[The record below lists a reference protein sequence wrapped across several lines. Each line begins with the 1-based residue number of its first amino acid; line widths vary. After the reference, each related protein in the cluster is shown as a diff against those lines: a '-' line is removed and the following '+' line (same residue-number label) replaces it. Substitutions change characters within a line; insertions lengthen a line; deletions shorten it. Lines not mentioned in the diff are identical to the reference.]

1 MNGKDFSDLAQA
13 AKDAALNALSARKKT
28 HLTDSGTC
36 NFDKVALPGG
46 KRMLKKVEESGL
58 RGYLRTSGMWNGY
71 VLVSAPVNG
80 YQGDFN
86 TVQVEAMAKAFKH
99 GGLEGTTV
107 YYQMD

>member
-1 MNGKDFSDLAQA
+1 MNIKDFKKLAQKA
-13 AKDAALNALSARKKT
+13 EDAAFAALAERRKT
-28 HLTDSGTC
+28 HDRDGGTC

-58 RGYLRTSGMWNGY
+58 HGWLRTSGMWKGY
-71 VLVSAPVNG
+71 VLVSAPVC

-86 TVQVEAMAKAFKH
+86 TVQVEAMAKTFKS